1 MNYRYLLLL
10 TLFVLLSACTMTGEN
25 ANLGA
30 TVTPRPLIYE
40 RELPAGL
47 LQPLDSPPTVSASE
61 AIEYISP
68 NAIVMGVVM
77 NGEAR
82 AYPLGM
88 MLRYQLANDTVGGEP
103 IAITFCAA
111 CNTGLVFSRQVGEQA
126 LLFDISG
133 LLLDNALVLVDRS
146 TASLWSQV
154 RLEAVEGS
162 LAGTRLALQASNQM
176 TWSEWAKAY
185 PQTTLVLD
193 PRAPKRPATTTFEMP
208 SLPDPDAPT
217 SDSMRG
223 YIVGIATDEN
233 AVAYAL
239 DRVKA
244 EGIIQPEAE
253 AEGQS
258 PLLLIALDETGMIV
272 VWERT
277 VDGRVLTFQGD
288 GVRLTDVETGTRW
301 DARTGAALEGTLQGS
316 RLTPVSIWI
325 TDWRG
330 WFDLYPNTALYQ

>member
-1 MNYRYLLLL
+1 MNYRYLLPL

-25 ANLGA
+25 VNLVA
-30 TVTPRPLIYE
+30 TVAPRPLIYE
-40 RELPAGL
+40 RELPTGI
-47 LQPLDSPPTVSASE
+47 LQPLDNPPTVSVSE
-61 AIEYISP
+61 AADTISP
-68 NAIVMGVVM
+68 NAIVMGVEM

-146 TASLWSQV
+146 TGSLWSQV

-176 TWSEWAKAY
+176 TWSEWAKTY

-193 PRAPKRPATTTFEMP
+193 PRAPKRPTTTTFEMAG
-208 SLPDPDAPT
+208 LPDPDAPT

-239 DRVKA
+239 ARIRA
-244 EGIIQPEAE
+244 EGMIQHE

-258 PLLLIALDETGMIV
+258 PLLLMALDETGMII

-288 GVRLTDVETGTRW
+288 RERLTDVETGTRW
-301 DARTGAALEGTLQGS
+301 DARTGDAVEGTLQGN
-316 RLTPVSIWI
+316 RLMPVNIWI

-330 WFDLYPNTALYQ
+330 WFDLYPNTVLYQ